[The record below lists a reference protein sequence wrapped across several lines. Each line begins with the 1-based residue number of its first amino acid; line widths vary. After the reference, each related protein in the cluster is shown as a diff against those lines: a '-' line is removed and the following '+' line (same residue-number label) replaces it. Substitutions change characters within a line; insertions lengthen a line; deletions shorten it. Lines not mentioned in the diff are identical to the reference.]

1 MTSRIIEIQPVHS
14 GWQVRG
20 AEATSTPPYFTGPSA
35 IEHAIEYAWERSR
48 QRSGEIR
55 LLARNGEVITAMPFG
70 PAQTDPAFVNAVK
83 LRDRRAWRQS

>member
-20 AEATSTPPYFTGPSA
+20 ADAASAPPYFTGPSA
-35 IEHAIEYAWERSR
+35 IEHAIEFAWERAC
-48 QRSGEIR
+48 QRTGEIR
-55 LLARNGEVITAMPFG
+55 LLARSGEVITAMPFG
-70 PAQTDPAFVNAVK
+70 PTQNSPAFVNPVK